1 MFKIFAFQRLSLW
14 WKIFRM
20 NAAEKR
26 LFNLISKMN
35 ISELDKM
42 YIDFC
47 EKVQQYPEGS
57 QGYKDLVRVHT
68 DIVNNQ
74 VSMLNVQDRSE
85 IELFVQ
91 SVICIVSA
99 KIIHLHVDC
108 RANWTTEVDKVLP
121 LEIKTLLDNA
131 PNTQYLV
138 TLKLCHDA
146 VLKFMMTQYMS
157 YLFIQYGPSK

>member
-20 NAAEKR
+20 NATEKR

-108 RANWTTEVDKVLP
+108 RANWTKHPIFGYTEIV
-121 LEIKTLLDNA
+121 
-131 PNTQYLV
+131 
-138 TLKLCHDA
+138 
-146 VLKFMMTQYMS
+146 S
-157 YLFIQYGPSK
+157 